1 MLNIVS
7 MVNTTTDTEQDY
19 LKAILNITET
29 KGFARTKDVAK
40 ALGVRPAT
48 TVEML
53 KKLEEK
59 GLIKREHYGPTVLTE
74 KGTRIA
80 AITLKKHKLLLD
92 FFKMILVPEEEAE
105 KDACDMEHH
114 LSKVTNEQLIKF
126 MAFLS
131 HEGFFE
137 VWANKFKNYSSSG
150 KLIPIKFSDDE
161 YYQDLASQNMK

>member
-1 MLNIVS
+1 
-7 MVNTTTDTEQDY
+7 MVNTTETEEDY
-19 LKAILNITET
+19 LKAILNITEN

-74 KGTRIA
+74 KGTKIA
-80 AITLKKHKLLLD
+80 TITMKKHKVLLD

-105 KDACDMEHH
+105 KDACDMEHN

-137 VWANKFKNYSSSG
+137 IWAKKFKDFSSSG
-150 KLIPIKFSDDE
+150 KLKPIKISNDE
-161 YYQDLASQNMK
+161 YYYDLALQNMK

>member
-1 MLNIVS
+1 
-7 MVNTTTDTEQDY
+7 MVNTTETEEDY
-19 LKAILNITET
+19 LKAILNITEN

-74 KGTRIA
+74 KGTKIA
-80 AITLKKHKLLLD
+80 TITMKKHKVLLD

-105 KDACDMEHH
+105 KDACDMEHN

-137 VWANKFKNYSSSG
+137 IWEKKFKDFSSSG
-150 KLIPIKFSDDE
+150 KLKPIKISNDE
-161 YYQDLASQNMK
+161 YYYDLALQNMK

>member
-1 MLNIVS
+1 
-7 MVNTTTDTEQDY
+7 MVNTTTNTELDY
-19 LKAILNITET
+19 LKAILNSTEN

-74 KGTRIA
+74 KGTKIA
-80 AITLKKHKLLLD
+80 TITLKKHKVLLD
-92 FFKMILVPEEEAE
+92 FFTMILVPEEDAE
-105 KDACDMEHH
+105 KDACDMEHN
-114 LSKVTNEQLIKF
+114 LSKITNEQLIKF

-131 HEGFFE
+131 HEGFFDI
-137 VWANKFKNYSSSG
+137 WAKKFKDFSSSG
-150 KLIPIKFSDDE
+150 KLKPIKFSDEE
-161 YYQDLASQNMK
+161 YYYDLASQNMK

>member
-1 MLNIVS
+1 MDD
-7 MVNTTTDTEQDY
+7 TTETEEDY
-19 LKAILNITET
+19 LKAILSITEN

-53 KKLEEK
+53 KKLEQK

-74 KGTRIA
+74 KGTNIA
-80 AITLKKHKLLLD
+80 KVTLKKNKVLFD
-92 FFKMILVPEEEAE
+92 FFKMILVPEEDAIR
-105 KDACDMEHH
+105 DACDMEHS

-126 MAFLS
+126 MEFLS

-137 VWANKFKNYSSSG
+137 VWEKKFREYSTSG
-150 KLIPIKFSDDE
+150 KLNPLNF
-161 YYQDLASQNMK
+161 LMKNTITIWHLKI

>member
-1 MLNIVS
+1 
-7 MVNTTTDTEQDY
+7 MVDTTGTEEDY
-19 LKAILNITET
+19 LKAILNITDN
-29 KGFARTKDVAK
+29 KGFARTKDIAK

-74 KGTRIA
+74 KGSKIA
-80 AITLKKHKLLLD
+80 TITMKKHKVLLD
-92 FFKMILVPEEEAE
+92 FFKMILVPEDEAE
-105 KDACDMEHH
+105 RDACDMEHN

-131 HEGFFE
+131 NEGFFE
-137 VWANKFKNYSSSG
+137 VWARKFKDFSSSG
-150 KLIPIKFSDDE
+150 KMKPMKFSDEE
-161 YYQDLASQNMK
+161 YYDLAFQNMK

>member
-1 MLNIVS
+1 
-7 MVNTTTDTEQDY
+7 MVNTTTNTEQDY
-19 LKAILNITET
+19 LKAILNITEN

-74 KGTRIA
+74 KGTKIA
-80 AITLKKHKLLLD
+80 SVTLKKHKMLLD
-92 FFKMILVPEEEAE
+92 FFTMILVPEEEAE
-105 KDACDMEHH
+105 KDACDMEHN
-114 LSKVTNEQLIKF
+114 LSKSTNDQLIKF

-131 HEGFFE
+131 HEGFFDI
-137 VWANKFKNYSSSG
+137 WAKKFKDFSSSG
-150 KLIPIKFSDDE
+150 KLKPIKFSDEE
-161 YYQDLASQNMK
+161 YYYDLATQNMK

>member
-1 MLNIVS
+1 
-7 MVNTTTDTEQDY
+7 MVNTTETEEDY
-19 LKAILNITET
+19 LKAILNITEN

-74 KGTRIA
+74 KGTKIA
-80 AITLKKHKLLLD
+80 TITMKKHKVLLD

-105 KDACDMEHH
+105 KDACDMEHN

-131 HEGFFE
+131 HEGFFDI
-137 VWANKFKNYSSSG
+137 WTKKFKDFSSSG
-150 KLIPIKFSDDE
+150 KLKPIKVSNDE
-161 YYQDLASQNMK
+161 YFYDLALQNMK

>member
-1 MLNIVS
+1 
-7 MVNTTTDTEQDY
+7 MVNTTTNTEQDY
-19 LKAILNITET
+19 LKAILNITEN

-74 KGTRIA
+74 KGTKIA
-80 AITLKKHKLLLD
+80 TITLEKHKVLLD
-92 FFKMILVPEEEAE
+92 FFTMILVPEEDAE
-105 KDACDMEHH
+105 KDACDMEHN
-114 LSKVTNEQLIKF
+114 LSKITNEQLIKF

-131 HEGFFE
+131 HEGFFDI
-137 VWANKFKNYSSSG
+137 WAKKFKDFSSSG
-150 KLIPIKFSDDE
+150 KLKPIKFSDEE
-161 YYQDLASQNMK
+161 YYYDLATQNMK

>member
-1 MLNIVS
+1 
-7 MVNTTTDTEQDY
+7 
-19 LKAILNITET
+19 LKAILSITEN

-53 KKLEEK
+53 KKLEQK

-74 KGTRIA
+74 KGTNIA
-80 AITLKKHKLLLD
+80 KVTLKKNKVLFD
-92 FFKMILVPEEEAE
+92 FFKMILVPEEDAIR
-105 KDACDMEHH
+105 DACDMEHS

-126 MAFLS
+126 MEFLS

-137 VWANKFKNYSSSG
+137 VWEKKFREYSTSG
-150 KLIPIKFSDDE
+150 KLKPIKFSDEE
-161 YYQDLASQNMK
+161 YYYDLASQNIK

>member
-1 MLNIVS
+1 
-7 MVNTTTDTEQDY
+7 MVNNINTTDTEEDY
-19 LKAILNITET
+19 LKAILTITGN

-59 GLIKREHYGPTVLTE
+59 GLIKREHYGPTVLTD
-74 KGTRIA
+74 KGTKIA
-80 AITLKKHKLLLD
+80 TFTLKKHKMLLD
-92 FFKMILVPEEEAE
+92 FFKMILVPEAEAE
-105 KDACDMEHH
+105 KDACDMEHN
-114 LSKVTNEQLIKF
+114 LSKATNEQLIKF

-137 VWANKFKNYSSSG
+137 IWAKKFKDFSTSG
-150 KLIPIKFSDDE
+150 KFKPMKFSDDE
-161 YYQDLASQNMK
+161 YFYDFATQNMK

>member
-1 MLNIVS
+1 
-7 MVNTTTDTEQDY
+7 MVNTTTNTEQDY
-19 LKAILNITET
+19 LKAILNITEN

-74 KGTRIA
+74 KGTKIA
-80 AITLKKHKLLLD
+80 TITLKKHKVLLD
-92 FFKMILVPEEEAE
+92 FFTMILVPEEDAE
-105 KDACDMEHH
+105 KDACDMEHN

-131 HEGFFE
+131 HEEFFDI
-137 VWANKFKNYSSSG
+137 WAKKFKDFSSSG
-150 KLIPIKFSDDE
+150 KLKSIKFSGEE
-161 YYQDLASQNMK
+161 YYDDLATKI

>member
-1 MLNIVS
+1 
-7 MVNTTTDTEQDY
+7 MVDTTDTEEDY
-19 LKAILNITET
+19 LKAILNITEN

-74 KGTRIA
+74 KGTKIA
-80 AITLKKHKLLLD
+80 SFTLRKHKMLLD

-105 KDACDMEHH
+105 KDACDMEHN
-114 LSKVTNEQLIKF
+114 LSKSTNEQLIKF

-137 VWANKFKNYSSSG
+137 VWERKFKDFSTNG
-150 KLIPIKFSDDE
+150 KFKPIKVSDDE
-161 YYQDLASQNMK
+161 YYSNLASQNMK

>member
-1 MLNIVS
+1 
-7 MVNTTTDTEQDY
+7 MVNTTETEEDY
-19 LKAILNITET
+19 LKAILNITEN

-74 KGTRIA
+74 KGTKIA
-80 AITLKKHKLLLD
+80 TITMKKHKVLLD

-105 KDACDMEHH
+105 KDACDMEHN

-137 VWANKFKNYSSSG
+137 IWEKKFKDFSASG
-150 KLIPIKFSDDE
+150 KLKPIKVSNDE
-161 YYQDLASQNMK
+161 YYYDLALQNMK

>member
-1 MLNIVS
+1 
-7 MVNTTTDTEQDY
+7 MVNTTDTEEDY
-19 LKAILNITET
+19 LKAILNITEG

-74 KGTRIA
+74 KGTKIA
-80 AITLKKHKLLLD
+80 TFTLKKHKMLLD

-105 KDACDMEHH
+105 KDACDMEHN
-114 LSKVTNEQLIKF
+114 LSKATNEQLIKF

-137 VWANKFKNYSSSG
+137 IWEKKFKDFSTNG
-150 KLIPIKFSDDE
+150 KFKPLKISEDE
-161 YYQDLASQNMK
+161 YYYDLASQNMK

>member
-1 MLNIVS
+1 
-7 MVNTTTDTEQDY
+7 MVNTTETEEDY
-19 LKAILNITET
+19 LKAILNITEN

-59 GLIKREHYGPTVLTE
+59 GLIEREHYGPTVLTE
-74 KGTRIA
+74 KGTKIA
-80 AITLKKHKLLLD
+80 TITMKKHKVLLD

-105 KDACDMEHH
+105 KDACDMEHN

-137 VWANKFKNYSSSG
+137 IWTKKFKDFSSSG
-150 KLIPIKFSDDE
+150 KLKPIKISNDE
-161 YYQDLASQNMK
+161 YYYDLALQNMK

>member
-1 MLNIVS
+1 MD
-7 MVNTTTDTEQDY
+7 NTTETEEDY
-19 LKAILNITET
+19 LKAILNITEN

-74 KGTRIA
+74 KGVNIA
-80 AITLKKHKLLLD
+80 TVTLKKNKILFD
-92 FFKMILVPEEEAE
+92 FFRMILVPEEDA
-105 KDACDMEHH
+105 KRDACDMEHN

-126 MAFLS
+126 MEFLS

-137 VWANKFKNYSSSG
+137 ICEKKFKEYSTSG
-150 KLIPIKFSDDE
+150 KFKSVKSSDED
-161 YYQDLASQNMK
+161 YYYDLASQNMK

>member
-1 MLNIVS
+1 
-7 MVNTTTDTEQDY
+7 MVNTTDTEEDY
-19 LKAILNITET
+19 LKAILNITEN

-74 KGTRIA
+74 KGTKIA
-80 AITLKKHKLLLD
+80 TITLKKHKVLLD
-92 FFKMILVPEEEAE
+92 FFTMILVPEEDAE
-105 KDACDMEHH
+105 KDACDMEHN
-114 LSKVTNEQLIKF
+114 LSKITNEQLTKF

-131 HEGFFE
+131 HEGFFDI
-137 VWANKFKNYSSSG
+137 WAKKFKDFSSSG
-150 KLIPIKFSDDE
+150 KLKPIKFSDEE
-161 YYQDLASQNMK
+161 YYYDLATQNMK

>member
-1 MLNIVS
+1 MDD
-7 MVNTTTDTEQDY
+7 TTETEEDY
-19 LKAILNITET
+19 LKAILSITEN

-53 KKLEEK
+53 KKLEQK

-74 KGTRIA
+74 KGTNIA
-80 AITLKKHKLLLD
+80 KVTLKKNKVLFD
-92 FFKMILVPEEEAE
+92 FFKMILVPEEDAIR
-105 KDACDMEHH
+105 DACDMEHS

-126 MAFLS
+126 MEFLS

-137 VWANKFKNYSSSG
+137 VWEKKFKEYSTSG
-150 KLIPIKFSDDE
+150 KLKPIKFSDEE
-161 YYQDLASQNMK
+161 YYYDLASQNIK

>member
-1 MLNIVS
+1 
-7 MVNTTTDTEQDY
+7 MVDTTGTEEDY
-19 LKAILNITET
+19 LKAILNITDS
-29 KGFARTKDVAK
+29 KGFARTKDIAK

-74 KGTRIA
+74 KGSKIA
-80 AITLKKHKLLLD
+80 TITMNKHKVLLD
-92 FFKMILVPEEEAE
+92 FFKMILVPEDEAE
-105 KDACDMEHH
+105 KDACDMEHN

-131 HEGFFE
+131 NEGFFE
-137 VWANKFKNYSSSG
+137 VWARKFKDFSSSG
-150 KLIPIKFSDDE
+150 KMKPMKFSDEE
-161 YYQDLASQNMK
+161 YYDLAFQNMK

>member
-1 MLNIVS
+1 MDD
-7 MVNTTTDTEQDY
+7 TTETEEDY
-19 LKAILNITET
+19 LKAILSITEN

-53 KKLEEK
+53 KKLEQK

-74 KGTRIA
+74 KGTNIA
-80 AITLKKHKLLLD
+80 RVTLKKNKVLFD
-92 FFKMILVPEEEAE
+92 FFKMILVPEEDAIR
-105 KDACDMEHH
+105 DACDMEHS

-126 MAFLS
+126 MEFLS

-137 VWANKFKNYSSSG
+137 VWEKKFREYSTSG
-150 KLIPIKFSDDE
+150 KLKPIKFSDEE
-161 YYQDLASQNMK
+161 YYYDLASQNIK